1 MMNPMRIWKPLLL
14 APALC
19 LLPAC
24 HKAPPANVAATIN
37 NRPVTFEEVDRI
49 YQSQLSSPGGTSDD
63 LMQIQKLEVLRSLI
77 ENEIMLQRAEKL
89 GLMATDAEVDAKYAE
104 LKAPYT
110 QEEFQKLLDMR
121 KMTVADLK
129 KQLRRDLSVQK
140 LVNKEITSKISIT
153 DREIAEFYAA
163 NRASFNRAEPA
174 VHLAQILVTS
184 SPDASVRNLKNDK
197 AQNDDQA
204 KKKIQNLEARIRQ
217 GEDFAMLA
225 ENYSEDANSSPNGGD
240 LGFVPL
246 SAFDGSSPEVR
257 KLIATMQPGQVS
269 PIIPSQQA
277 FRILKIISREPA
289 GQRDL
294 NDPRVQQ
301 TIREGLLSRKDQ
313 LLRNAYY
320 ETARNEASVVNYF
333 AKKILDTKA
342 P

>member
-1 MMNPMRIWKPLLL
+1 
-14 APALC
+14 
-19 LLPAC
+19 
-24 HKAPPANVAATIN
+24 
-37 NRPVTFEEVDRI
+37 
-49 YQSQLSSPGGTSDD
+49 
-63 LMQIQKLEVLRSLI
+63 
-77 ENEIMLQRAEKL
+77 
-89 GLMATDAEVDAKYAE
+89 

-110 QEEFQKLLDMR
+110 REEFQKQLDAR

-129 KQLRRDLSVQK
+129 TQLRRDLSVQK
-140 LVNKEITSKISIT
+140 LINKEITSKISIS

-174 VHLAQILVTS
+174 IHMAQILVTAV
-184 SPDASVRNLKNDK
+184 PDSNVRNLKNDK
-197 AQNDDQA
+197 AENDEQA
-204 KKKIQNLEARIRQ
+204 QKKIQMLETRIRQ

-225 ENYSEDANSSPNGGD
+225 ENYSEDPNTSANGGD

-257 KLIATMQPGQVS
+257 KLITSMQPGQVS

-277 FRILKIISREPA
+277 YRILKVISKEPA

-320 ETARNEASVVNYF
+320 EVARNEARVVNYF
-333 AKKILDTKA
+333 AAKILESKGK
-342 P
+342 